1 MHAIIVGAGMGGL
14 TTALFLH
21 QKGISCTVYEAA
33 REIRELGVGI
43 NVLPHAT
50 KELDKLGLLPAMTE
64 AGILTR
70 EVVRYDAQGKF
81 LAANARGMF
90 GGYNWPQVSI
100 HRGTFQRILLN
111 AVEARLG
118 AARVVTDRRLSSFE
132 ERGGKV
138 VARFA
143 DHTGGQYRANG
154 DILIAADGIHSRA
167 RRIFYPNQG
176 DPAYS
181 GIMMWRATSRAKPF
195 LTGASMVAVGTKEQ
209 KWIAY
214 PISQPDADGL
224 CTINW
229 LSELPRPEMIRP
241 EEWNRPGSLDDFY
254 PEFANWRWDWCDA
267 AAIMR
272 NAEAVYEF
280 PMVDRDPI
288 PQWSFG
294 RVTLLGDAA
303 HPMYPVGSN
312 GSSQAILDASCIVE
326 QLVGH
331 READAEQA
339 LKAYEAERLPA
350 TTKTVEAHRE
360 RQTEKEPQSAAEL
373 EASTARFQKAVGF
386 DVETVNRAR

>member
-1 MHAIIVGAGMGGL
+1 MGGL

-21 QKGISCTVYEAA
+21 RKGISCTVYEAA

-50 KELDKLGLLPAMTE
+50 KELDGLGLLPALTE

-70 EVVRYDAQGKF
+70 EVVRYDANGKF
-81 LAANARGMF
+81 IATNPRGRF

-100 HRGTFQRILLN
+100 HRGGFQRILLD
-111 AVEARLG
+111 AVVERLG
-118 AARVVTDRRLSSFE
+118 ASRVITNRRLTGFE

-138 VARFA
+138 VARFVDRDGA
-143 DHTGGQYRANG
+143 SYRPNG
-154 DILIAADGIHSRA
+154 DVLIAADGIHSRA

-195 LTGASMVAVGTKEQ
+195 LTGSSMVAVGTKEQ
-209 KWIAY
+209 KWVAY
-214 PISQPDADGL
+214 PISQPDGDGL

-229 LSELPRPEMIRP
+229 LAELPRPEMIRP
-241 EEWNRPGSLDDFY
+241 EEWNRPGKLEDFY
-254 PEFANWRWDWCDA
+254 LEFADWAWDWCDA

-272 NAEAVYEF
+272 AADAVYEF

-288 PQWSFG
+288 PQWTFG

-312 GSSQAILDASCIVE
+312 GSSQAILDASCIADM
-326 QLVGH
+326 LVTH
-331 READAEQA
+331 ADPEAA

-360 RQTEKEPQSAAEL
+360 RQQETEPQSAEEL
-373 EASTARFQKAVGF
+373 VASTERFQKTVGF
-386 DVETVNRAR
+386 DVATVNRS